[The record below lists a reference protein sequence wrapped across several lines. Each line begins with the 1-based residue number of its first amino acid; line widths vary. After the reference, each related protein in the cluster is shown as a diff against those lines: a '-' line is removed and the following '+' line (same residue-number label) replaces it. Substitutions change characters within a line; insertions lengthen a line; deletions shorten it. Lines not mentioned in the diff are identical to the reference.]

1 MHREQVGCAD
11 GTAGL
16 PEQQEVDDP
25 KERPLAVPQQC
36 VGLAPSS
43 YPACYSHWMG
53 DEAAR
58 ARARRRWPVLLS
70 SLRNQPSDDLS
81 SSTTL
86 EERIAMMRP
95 LAEAAWRVAGLPLPR
110 YRRSRI
116 PVRLLV
122 RRGGEETETPL
133 PRRR

>member
-1 MHREQVGCAD
+1 MRDAA
-11 GTAGL
+11 AG
-16 PEQQEVDDP
+16 
-25 KERPLAVPQQC
+25 
-36 VGLAPSS
+36 
-43 YPACYSHWMG
+43 
-53 DEAAR
+53 R

-86 EERIAMMRP
+86 EDRIAMMRP
-95 LAEAAWRVAGLPLPR
+95 LAEGAWRVAGLPLPR

>member
-1 MHREQVGCAD
+1 MRD
-11 GTAGL
+11 
-16 PEQQEVDDP
+16 
-25 KERPLAVPQQC
+25 
-36 VGLAPSS
+36 S
-43 YPACYSHWMG
+43 
-53 DEAAR
+53 AARR
-58 ARARRRWPVLLS
+58 ARARRGWPVLLS

-122 RRGGEETETPL
+122 RRGGEETETSL